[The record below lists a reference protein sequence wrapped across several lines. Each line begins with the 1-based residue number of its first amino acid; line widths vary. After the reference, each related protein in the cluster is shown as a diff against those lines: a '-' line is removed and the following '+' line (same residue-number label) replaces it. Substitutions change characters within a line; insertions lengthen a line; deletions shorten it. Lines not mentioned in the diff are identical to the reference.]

1 MKFLLF
7 ILLFLF
13 SCEKNSS
20 SPLCCLDACDELGNV
35 EDCAGVC
42 GGDAV
47 IDCEGVCEGNAIEDC
62 IGECGGSIVWCFD
75 ADGIL
80 DNYNDYQFNG
90 SITSIVTADNISI
103 GNPGDIL
110 GAFVDNELRGVA
122 IATEIPSELG
132 EGYAFLLLAYSN
144 QSSGESLNFKFY
156 DSDLSLIYNID
167 QTVSFFSDMTEGNI
181 ISPVLLEIVN

>member
-20 SPLCCLDACDELGNV
+20 SPLCCLDACDKLGNV

-103 GNPGDIL
+103 GNLSGQASL
-110 GAFVDNELRGVA
+110 G
-122 IATEIPSELG
+122 
-132 EGYAFLLLAYSN
+132 GYNSFIGH
-144 QSSGESLNFKFY
+144 SSGLYSQTPY
-156 DSDLSLIYNID
+156 ITLSYRPHNI
-167 QTVSFFSDMTEGNI
+167 TY
-181 ISPVLLEIVN
+181 LLSVY